1 MTERPQTEVWFRTPL
16 PYLSEAREL
25 GVKNWCMDF
34 GYMQKKHIENPV
46 AWATL
51 QFGLDADWRLLVP
64 DHFKGEATLWE
75 SGTRDPVGI
84 FPMWMGHEPFGKL
97 IELIEDPWAERKK
110 QIFTRRIPEQDHV
123 IVVSELPSL
132 QDAGPSSNNSLSPGV
147 RFYNELSEIQ
157 EEFPDVKIILHGSYA
172 FSKMFGLSF
181 KAVTYDPSQASGAGR
196 VFLPNGK
203 TVTFA
208 RDKYAPKLGYW
219 YNLLGHTYAELK
231 ESRTAR
237 RYYNV
242 KSALFAGRYYKS
254 LDRFRVSRGLE
265 NMMAPEI
272 EDFVKTNSMVF
283 TRNMAAQ
290 PGDRVVCD
298 DCSLWMGCKLF
309 REGAICAVG
318 NSPMK
323 DVNKL
328 FKTRDS
334 DSIIKA
340 LTALAATNAE
350 RAEAALEVEA
360 KAMNSEEGGE
370 VDPDLTKLLESTFK
384 MGDRLLQIV
393 DPSQRTGRAAVNV
406 NVGSGAQRVEITQS
420 QPQQQVA
427 HIYSMLEAQG
437 YSRDQITP
445 ELVAEVLE
453 NLGGTQP
460 QIENG
465 KVIQGEVA

>member
-1 MTERPQTEVWFRTPL
+1 MNERPQTEVWFRTPL

-25 GVKNWCMDF
+25 GVKNWCMDH
-34 GYMQKKHIENPV
+34 GYMQKKHIDNPV

-51 QFGLDADWRLLVP
+51 NFGLDSDWRLLVP
-64 DHFKGEATLWE
+64 DHFRHEAILWE
-75 SGTRDPVGI
+75 SGSRNPTAVY
-84 FPMWMGHEPFGKL
+84 PMWMGFENFGKL
-97 IELIEDPWAERKK
+97 IELIEDPWIERDK
-110 QIFTRRIPEQDHV
+110 QIFTRKLPEQDHAIV
-123 IVVSELPSL
+123 ISELPSL
-132 QDAGPSSNNSLSPGV
+132 QDARLGEMSPGV

-157 EEFPDVKIILHGSYA
+157 EEYPDVKLIIHGSYA
-172 FSKMFGLSF
+172 FPKMFGLNFQS
-181 KAVTYDPSQASGAGR
+181 VTYDPSQASGAGR

-219 YNLLGHTYAELK
+219 YNLLGSTYAELK

-237 RYYNV
+237 RTYNV
-242 KSALFAGRYYKS
+242 KSALFAGRYYKTI
-254 LDRFRVSRGLE
+254 DRFRVSRGLE

-272 EDFVKTNSMVF
+272 EDFVKTNSLVF
-283 TRNMAAQ
+283 TRTMAAQ

-309 REGAICAVG
+309 REGAICAVA

-334 DSIIKA
+334 DSIVKA
-340 LTALAATNAE
+340 LSALAATSAE
-350 RAEAALEVEA
+350 RAEAALEAEA
-360 KAMNSEEGGE
+360 EAINSDKSTGA
-370 VDPDLTKLLESTFK
+370 DPNLTKLLESTFK

-393 DPSQRTGRAAVNV
+393 DPTQRTGRAAVNV

-427 HIYSMLEAQG
+427 HIYKMLEDQG

-453 NLGGTQP
+453 NLSNP
-460 QIENG
+460 AQIERG